1 MNPTISYMPLGEF
14 VKRAL
19 VLGGLVIAVLG
30 LWQLRLVLLLTFL
43 AVVIA
48 VSLDIPVR
56 TLQQRGINRGVA
68 IALVASSMFFG
79 LGGLGFIIGTPLV
92 EQTENL
98 FNELPGAIEELT
110 GDWNTFAN
118 DTGLVPQIELD
129 ALNETGDTSSIITAD
144 TLTGGALLVTS
155 VGSFVLSVAVNMAL
169 VIIVSMYLLADPETY
184 ANSFL
189 SLIPQNRQ
197 AFILKLLIN
206 LRHALVGWLVTQLFS
221 MIVIGFL
228 VWFSLGIVLGIPNA
242 IALGMVSAILTI
254 IPNFGPIVAAVPG
267 IIFTLSERPSY
278 FIPVLITY
286 IVVQQAEANFITP
299 MFMKRRLNIPA
310 AALLVFQV
318 ICGVLFG
325 FMGLLLAVP
334 LFMVVVVLI
343 RDLYVDNVLD
353 NINTS
358 IEASS
363 SDDGTV
369 LRVTS
374 THHRTEEVPL
384 RQIFAED
391 EPLDLSLSE
400 VMRALRGREKTVT
413 DEQIMVPIHPDAD
426 DDNAESEDV
435 SDTNATPAA
444 EDSSDKMT
452 LEETRQS
459 STADN
464 DKSAPYQPKS
474 DA

>member
-1 MNPTISYMPLGEF
+1 MNPTVIYMPLGEF
-14 VKRAL
+14 AKRVL
-19 VLGGLVIAVLG
+19 LLGGLVIAVLAI
-30 LWQLRLVLLLTFL
+30 WQLRLVLLLTFL

-56 TLQQRGINRGVA
+56 TLQQRGLNRGVA
-68 IALVASSMFFG
+68 IGLVAG
-79 LGGLGFIIGTPLV
+79 ATIAGIVILGFVIGTPLV

-98 FNELPGAIEELT
+98 FEELPGAMEELFD
-110 GDWNTFAN
+110 DWNEFAT
-118 DTGLVPQIELD
+118 DTGIVPQVELD
-129 ALNETGDTSSIITAD
+129 ALNDVDDTSSILTTE

-155 VGSFVLSVAVNMAL
+155 VGSFVLSVAVNLAL

-197 AFILKLLIN
+197 AFVLKLMVN

-221 MIVIGFL
+221 MTVIGFL
-228 VWFSLGIVLGIPNA
+228 VWFSLGVVLGIPNA

-267 IIFTLSERPSY
+267 IIFTLAERPSY
-278 FIPVLITY
+278 FIPVIITY
-286 IVVQQAEANFITP
+286 IIVQQAEANFITP

-334 LFMVVVVLI
+334 LFMVLVVLI
-343 RDLYVDNVLD
+343 RDLYVDSVLD

-358 IEASS
+358 IEAES

-374 THHRTEEVPL
+374 SHHRTEEVPL
-384 RQIFAED
+384 RQIFDGD

-400 VMRALRGREKTVT
+400 VMRALRGRDKEKTAT
-413 DEQIMVPIHPDAD
+413 EEQIMLPVTPDAD
-426 DDNAESEDV
+426 DNSKLSTETQDKTIGKE
-435 SDTNATPAA
+435 P
-444 EDSSDKMT
+444 DS
-452 LEETRQS
+452 
-459 STADN
+459 N
-464 DKSAPYQPKS
+464 D
-474 DA
+474 

>member
-1 MNPTISYMPLGEF
+1 MNPTVTYMPLGEF
-14 VKRAL
+14 IKRVL
-19 VLGGLVIAVLG
+19 LLGGLVIAVLG
-30 LWQLRLVLLLTFL
+30 IWQLRLVLLLTFL
-43 AVVIA
+43 AIVIA

-56 TLQQRGINRGVA
+56 GLQQQGLNRGVA
-68 IALVASSMFFG
+68 IFIVAFATVTG
-79 LGGLGFIIGTPLV
+79 LGFLGFIIGAPLV

-98 FNELPGAIEELT
+98 FEALPSAADELVD
-110 GDWNTFAN
+110 DWNDFAV
-118 DTGLVPQIELD
+118 DTGMLPQVQTD
-129 ALNETGDTSSIITAD
+129 ALNEVGDTSSILTTD

-155 VGSFVLSVAVNMAL
+155 VGSFVLSIAVNLAL

-189 SLIPQNRQ
+189 SLIPQDRQ
-197 AFILKLLIN
+197 AFMLKLLVN

-221 MIVIGFL
+221 MTVIGFL
-228 VWFSLGIVLGIPNA
+228 VWFSLGVILGIPNA

-267 IIFTLSERPSY
+267 IIFTLAERPSY
-278 FIPVLITY
+278 FIPVIITY
-286 IVVQQAEANFITP
+286 IIVQQAEANFITP

-334 LFMVVVVLI
+334 LFMVLVVLI
-343 RDLYVDNVLD
+343 RDLYVDSVLD

-358 IEASS
+358 IEASKS
-363 SDDGTV
+363 EEGTV

-374 THHRTEEVPL
+374 SHHSTAEVPL
-384 RQIFAED
+384 RQIFDGD

-400 VMRALRGREKTVT
+400 VMHALRRGDKGAT
-413 DEQIMVPIHPDAD
+413 DEQIMTPVQPDGDLEEWDEPENDAD
-426 DDNAESEDV
+426 GASPEAN
-435 SDTNATPAA
+435 P
-444 EDSSDKMT
+444 
-452 LEETRQS
+452 ETS
-459 STADN
+459 
-464 DKSAPYQPKS
+464 PKEGTS
-474 DA
+474 K